1 MKRAEK
7 KKSGFT
13 LAELLVVV
21 AIIGVL
27 VTISIPIFTT
37 QLEKA
42 RRSVD
47 LYNARAVESVLVN
60 AINDGSVQIAP
71 GTDKNDSSG
80 IWVTIKREGDG
91 NWPLSYGDNRETQSG
106 NVFYGVNPGI
116 IVNGKPKT
124 GNWNSNNADLQ
135 NIVKA
140 AGIDADNLKVN
151 CRKSD
156 SNTPDGWDWIVI
168 EAGYRYDNSANKFV
182 LFTEI
187 YSGFAGKPSGAH
199 EYNPNQNCIGKL
211 IGA

>member
-1 MKRAEK
+1 MNRAEK
-7 KKSGFT
+7 EKRGFT

-27 VTISIPIFTT
+27 VAVSIPIFTT

-71 GTDKNDSSG
+71 GTDQHDAYG
-80 IWVTIKREGDG
+80 IWVTMKREGEG
-91 NWPLSYGDNRETQSG
+91 NWPLNYSQSG

-116 IVNGKPKT
+116 IINGHANT
-124 GNWNSNNADLQ
+124 GTWNSNNVDLK

-140 AGIDADNLKVN
+140 NGIDVDNLKVN
-151 CRKSD
+151 SQKSD
-156 SNTPDGWDWIVI
+156 PTKPDGWDWIVI
-168 EAGYRYDNSANKFV
+168 EAGYRYDNTAKKFV

-199 EYNPNQNCIGKL
+199 EYNSKQDCIGML
-211 IGA
+211 IGG